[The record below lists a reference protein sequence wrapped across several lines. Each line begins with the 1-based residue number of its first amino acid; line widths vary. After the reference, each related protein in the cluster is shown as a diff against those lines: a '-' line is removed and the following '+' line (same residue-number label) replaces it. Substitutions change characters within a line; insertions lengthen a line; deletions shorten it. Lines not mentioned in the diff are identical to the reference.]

1 MAGLAAAI
9 GGFAQ
14 GVGQG
19 LKLRNDLEDSE
30 ARRKALGVQTD
41 LASQQLENEKEKAG
55 ARKEAADLIT
65 GYKTGNTELGFVRN
79 EDGSYDPS
87 APENVNR
94 YYQLS
99 ELSAAR
105 VANAHGQSPGA
116 AINEVRKLKKDQF
129 AEGVNQASALYN
141 MGDLAGGDAALK
153 RVYPLFK
160 DGRDFLGSSFNPN
173 DPKQVDLR
181 YKDQKTGEERV
192 YTTPLDKLANNII
205 PLGLNLVDA
214 SNRELASRKLEQ
226 ENANTNR
233 QLTIID
239 NHYKRAD
246 ENDANK
252 NLVTQQHYN
261 EWFTIQ
267 KANVANEAKKVG
279 LMSDQVGLQKVE
291 AATSTALNQISTLVG
306 FNPKFDPTKASETDI
321 LKQEIAGA
329 KLQSAAFI
337 QQQGGFDKNGFKVQ
351 SGEAAQLVQQA
362 YAPENLVN
370 AKQTKNGMYYVQVGD
385 TAVPVI
391 GFNEGKRA
399 ALQKQLGQQPTP
411 AASSAPAAPA
421 RGISTPAAAAN
432 SVADSLPPEA
442 QKAGL
447 ALDGARARLSQATA
461 NVQKYGLQQRRA
473 DPTGYQAALKEV
485 EDATNAVRGA
495 ESAYQSA
502 LPGVNPVTNVR
513 GIRTP

>member
-160 DGRDFLGSSFNPN
+160 DGRDFLGSSVNPN

-337 QQQGGFDKNGFKVQ
+337 QQQGGFDKTASRFSRAKRLNWCSKRTRLRIWSTQSRPRTACTTSRLAILPCRSLASTKASVQ
-351 SGEAAQLVQQA
+351 PCKSSSVSNRLPPQVQLLPPRLEAS
-362 YAPENLVN
+362 
-370 AKQTKNGMYYVQVGD
+370 
-385 TAVPVI
+385 
-391 GFNEGKRA
+391 
-399 ALQKQLGQQPTP
+399 ALPQQQPTALP
-411 AASSAPAAPA
+411 IACLLKLRRLALLWMAQGLACL
-421 RGISTPAAAAN
+421 RQQQTYRSTVSN
-432 SVADSLPPEA
+432 N
-442 QKAGL
+442 AGL
-447 ALDGARARLSQATA
+447 T
-461 NVQKYGLQQRRA
+461 RR
-473 DPTGYQAALKEV
+473 DTRPRSKRSRMQPTQCE
-485 EDATNAVRGA
+485 EPSR
-495 ESAYQSA
+495 
-502 LPGVNPVTNVR
+502 
-513 GIRTP
+513 RTKAHCLA